1 MFIRNVRNEITDC
14 KLIYSISNDPVVRKN
29 SFNQKSIEYENHCKW
44 FSKILAD
51 KNTLFF
57 IVFFDETENEFVG
70 QIRFSRKSEESL
82 DCVISLS
89 ITEAFRGKHIASKFI
104 ELGIEKLKKNWLGIK
119 SIIAEVKDENIA
131 SNKLFLKE
139 GFQLISKVNT
149 YSFNI

>member
-70 QIRFSRKSEESL
+70 QISFSRKSEESL